1 AASLA
6 SSFVRNVYDSNIG
19 CLLAGALDNH
29 NLNRDYLLVQDQALS
44 VLALPEVSS
53 AAPGVI
59 TCAQNRYQTSKDGF
73 QGFDANDDRDGIWFA
88 GTAMMAAAYQK
99 LGDSAH
105 AETFLQQL
113 RKAQASALNVNGK
126 GLVEASHNGVT
137 TGFSS
142 P

>member
-1 AASLA
+1 
-6 SSFVRNVYDSNIG
+6 
-19 CLLAGALDNH
+19 
-29 NLNRDYLLVQDQALS
+29 
-44 VLALPEVSS
+44 
-53 AAPGVI
+53 
-59 TCAQNRYQTSKDGF
+59 
-73 QGFDANDDRDGIWFA
+73 RDGIWFA

-142 P
+142 PAGQPVVLYSRLHLGTTALYALAELGVNPCYSFALSLPVIISIAKEGKNLSVIGQNFGTGAHILL